1 MEIIQRQNKIL
12 FEGFAIF
19 SLLVLLLIIIMTSI
33 STDAP
38 LLFVVIGFLPAL
50 VTIILSII
58 IYEESFHHK
67 VSLWFV
73 PLILAA
79 SFFFIGTN
87 YEYMNNNM
95 DVATLTS
102 INIIFSLIFLALFFT
117 LIQLT
122 KPTKK
127 RKIEKKEN
135 KVEEKT
141 IIIEKPNVDIQEYI
155 ASIEEKSKALNFVIG
170 RTYNKYHGGT
180 LEQRQQIN
188 LKAEWYNELSQAL
201 QNEESADKMR
211 VFMIVENI
219 EKQLEKI
226 KKPEKEV
233 FTEKQLQNLKNL
245 DRDHNGNSAILE
257 VLMKNDADPVELYY
271 KGIEEF
277 CETIRR
283 EIEEKTKEKMITKK

>member
-12 FEGFAIF
+12 FEGFSIF
-19 SLLVLLLIIIMTSI
+19 SLLILLLIIIMTSI

-58 IYEESFHHK
+58 IYEESFHNK
-67 VSLWFV
+67 ITIWFV

-87 YEYMNNNM
+87 YEYMNNSM

-102 INIIFSLIFLALFFT
+102 INIIFSLIYLSLFFT
-117 LIQLT
+117 LIQIT
-122 KPTKK
+122 KPSKK
-127 RKIEKKEN
+127 RKTEKKEEKDE
-135 KVEEKT
+135 KV

-170 RTYNKYHGGT
+170 RTYNKYHGGS
-180 LEQRQQIN
+180 LELRQKIN
-188 LKAEWYNELSQAL
+188 FKAEWYNELSEAL
-201 QNEESADKMR
+201 QNEESADKIR

-233 FTEKQLQNLKNL
+233 FAESQLEKLKNL
-245 DRDHNGNSAILE
+245 DRDEQGNDKILE

-283 EIEEKTKEKMITKK
+283 ELEEKTKENMKTKK

>member
-12 FEGFAIF
+12 FEGFSIF
-19 SLLVLLLIIIMTSI
+19 SLLVLLLIIIITSI

-38 LLFVVIGFLPAL
+38 LLFVMIGFLPSL
-50 VTIILSII
+50 VTIILSLI

-67 VSLWFV
+67 ISIWFV

-87 YEYMNNNM
+87 YEYMNNSM

-102 INIIFSLIFLALFFT
+102 LNIVFSLIYLAIFFSI
-117 LIQLT
+117 IQIT
-122 KPTKK
+122 KPSKK
-127 RKIEKKEN
+127 RKIEKKEE
-135 KVEEKT
+135 KEEKV

-188 LKAEWYNELSQAL
+188 LKAEWYNELSEAL

-245 DRDHNGNSAILE
+245 DRDINGNDTILE

-271 KGIEEF
+271 KGMQEF

-283 EIEEKTKEKMITKK
+283 ELEEKTKEKMITKK

>member
-1 MEIIQRQNKIL
+1 MEIVNRQNKIL
-12 FEGFAIF
+12 FEGFSIF
-19 SLLVLLLIIIMTSI
+19 SLLVLLLIIIITSI

-38 LLFVVIGFLPAL
+38 LLFVMIGFLPSL
-50 VTIILSII
+50 VTIILSLI

-67 VSLWFV
+67 ISIWFV

-87 YEYMNNNM
+87 YEYMNNSM

-102 INIIFSLIFLALFFT
+102 LNIVFSLIYLAIFFSI
-117 LIQLT
+117 IQIT
-122 KPTKK
+122 KPSKK
-127 RKIEKKEN
+127 RKIEKKEE
-135 KVEEKT
+135 KEEKV

-188 LKAEWYNELSQAL
+188 LKAEWYNELSEAL

-245 DRDHNGNSAILE
+245 DRDINGNDTILE

-271 KGIEEF
+271 KGMQEF

-283 EIEEKTKEKMITKK
+283 ELEEKTKEKMITKK